1 MAEFHNLW
9 QRDPEMWE
17 KIGKPRHPDVQPRY
31 YNGSIV
37 LYAGEHYRVD
47 GRSIDDAKKST
58 YTLTPVVAPEL
69 EPPAHL
75 VSVGQHADWRI
86 GSATPRDGDPLYD
99 VPEAELEAIHSSY
112 IAQSTKSSAGG
123 NSDGGTAVD
132 GTNIERS

>member
-1 MAEFHNLW
+1 MAT
-9 QRDPEMWE
+9 
-17 KIGKPRHPDVQPRY
+17 PRY
-31 YNGSIV
+31 YHGSIV
-37 LYAGEHYRVD
+37 KYRDEYFRVD
-47 GRSIDDAKKST
+47 ST
-58 YTLTPVVAPEL
+58 SAEGIVHEYDGGSWRFVGTPTNFTYMLTPVAPPET
-69 EPPAHL
+69 EPPDHL
-75 VSVGQHADWRI
+75 VRVAAHKDWRI

>member
-1 MAEFHNLW
+1 MEEYELRF
-9 QRDPEMWE
+9 
-17 KIGKPRHPDVQPRY
+17 
-31 YNGSIV
+31 YNGSV
-37 LYAGEHYRVD
+37 VMHNNEAYRVF
-47 GRSIDDAKKST
+47 GRSADGT
-58 YTLTPVVAPEL
+58 YHLEPVVPPKT
-69 EPPAHL
+69 EPPDHL
-75 VSVGQHADWRI
+75 VRVAAHKDWRI